1 MKTKEQI
8 EEKIKQMKT
17 SMEDYTNHFNSSLKI
32 NYLNGL
38 PLELEKDV
46 IYNTIKNQI
55 EALEWV
61 LKDTK
66 GR

>member
-8 EEKIKQMKT
+8 EEKIKQMKI